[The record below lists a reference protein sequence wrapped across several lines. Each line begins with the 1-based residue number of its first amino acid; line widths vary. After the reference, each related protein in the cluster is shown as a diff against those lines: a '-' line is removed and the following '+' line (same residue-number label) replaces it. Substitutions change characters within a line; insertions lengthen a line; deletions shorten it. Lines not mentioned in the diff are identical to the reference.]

1 MIQPIRKQEDRE
13 NMFMYLEKQ
22 NPRDAI
28 MFILGTHVG
37 LRASDLVK
45 LKAGDFR
52 SIVTHE
58 LTEKKTKK
66 NRTLYLN
73 KNVYK
78 NYIEPYIADLDDNEY
93 LFQSKKG
100 FNKPITEKRAYEI
113 MKRAGLAIKLPYK
126 IGSHT
131 MRKTFGYILYQ
142 QTKDIELVMLCLNH
156 SSPRVTRRY
165 IGLTEEMKQNAFE
178 ELEEVVER
186 PMKNFKNKYRKVYK
200 CK

>member
-28 MFILGTHVG
+28 MFVLGTHVG
-37 LRASDLVK
+37 LRASDLLK

-52 SIVTHE
+52 SIVTHD

-73 KNVYK
+73 KNIYRK
-78 NYIEPYIADLDDNEY
+78 YIAPYIEDLDDNEY
-93 LFQSKKG
+93 LFQSRKG
-100 FNKPITEKRAYEI
+100 YNKPISEVQAYRI
-113 MKRAGLAIKLPYK
+113 LRDAGIAIKLPFK

-131 MRKTFGYILYQ
+131 MRKTFGYTLYQ
-142 QTKDIELVMLCLNH
+142 QTKDMELVMLCLNH
-156 SSPRVTRRY
+156 SSERITRRY
-165 IGLTEEMKQNAFE
+165 IGLTEEMKQKGFE
-178 ELEEVVER
+178 ELDDAVTR
-186 PMKNFKNKYRKVYK
+186 PMKNFTNKYRKK
-200 CK
+200 RKM